1 MDKHFLEFW
10 GNSLLTAAKS
20 QKQFEDM
27 TAWVQ
32 QGFKGFEEMTTFF
45 LKVYGLDNVT
55 KGSPD
60 YLMAWEKAE
69 KEFKQSFN
77 DYISM
82 LGFVAKNEHLELVG
96 KYEELKEKFDSQ
108 EETIRHLRLLLSES
122 KLKDQGELAKQFED
136 LISTQNNQFQGLV
149 DKFSKAF
156 KKSS

>member
-10 GNSLLTAAKS
+10 GNSLLNAAKG
-20 QKQFEDM
+20 QKQFEEM

-32 QGFKGFEEMTTFF
+32 QGFKGFEEMTTLF
-45 LKVYGLDNVT
+45 LEIYGLDNVT

-60 YLMAWEKAE
+60 YFMAWKKAE
-69 KEFKQSFN
+69 EEFRQSFN
-77 DYISM
+77 DYMSM
-82 LGFVAKNEHLELVG
+82 LGFVAKNEHLELVR

-108 EETIRHLRLLLSES
+108 EETVRHTRMLLSES
-122 KLKDQGELAKQFED
+122 KLKDQGKLAKQFDD
-136 LISTQNNQFQGLV
+136 LIKSQNNEFKHLV